1 MFARRCD
8 VSNED
13 DVTKLFKFVRDK
25 FTTLHVMVNNA
36 GLAHNAP
43 LLTGDVKVTVIVYNE
58 DFILKQIYI
67 YIYIYIHKTTKYN
80 SVFLYSANSCFRVL
94 IN

>member
-1 MFARRCD
+1 MFARQCD

-13 DVTKLFKFVRDK
+13 DVKKLFQFVKDK

-43 LLTGDVKVTVIVYNE
+43 LLTGDVK
-58 DFILKQIYI
+58 
-67 YIYIYIHKTTKYN
+67 
-80 SVFLYSANSCFRVL
+80 
-94 IN
+94 